1 VSYGW
6 PHHPVFCLTM
16 ESFWRHLWMLI
27 SLVLLGFGTEGEFK
41 VSWCIKLKWRWSFFF
56 LSVMEGKSFAWNR
69 ERKKVHKNFH
79 CHISRKM
86 TFYILSSPTY
96 DDKVVFFIERV
107 SELQFLQSYFNSCFS
122 AKSGILSTSCNL
134 SHWKFVVAE
143 IYRLLF

>member
-41 VSWCIKLKWRWSFFF
+41 VPWCIKFKWRWSLFFCLWWKGKVLHESENVKSWTKTF
-56 LSVMEGKSFAWNR
+56 TVIYLRKWRFTYYLPQHMTIKLS
-69 ERKKVHKNFH
+69 
-79 CHISRKM
+79 
-86 TFYILSSPTY
+86 
-96 DDKVVFFIERV
+96 FFIGRV

-122 AKSGILSTSCNL
+122 AKFGILSTSCNL
-134 SHWKFVVAE
+134 SHWKSVVVE
-143 IYRLLF
+143 IYRLLL